1 MVRSHWLRVHGTR
14 LVALFRL
21 AFARAPG
28 LPSLGLAAHRDS
40 QVYSTKDTP
49 QALMPAASC
58 RSMVSGSISLPSP
71 GFFSPFPH
79 GTPSLSVAA
88 RYLALD
94 RGRPGFGQG
103 SSCPALLRYRIMETA
118 SFRLRDC
125 HPLRCGCP
133 TASAMIQFSSNS
145 TGHPHAALQPR
156 SRRFGLLR
164 FRSPLLAE
172 SLLISFPR
180 LLRWFTSSRVAPP
193 HYFIHACGV
202 RLAAY
207 GLPHSAVRGSPDMC
221 SYPRLFAAY
230 RGLLRLQAPRHPP
243 WTYFRL
249 TILPLPPL
257 HSRTRM
263 HSSPARSPRLRGGL
277 LHSFNFYC

>member
-1 MVRSHWLRVHGTR
+1 MPRPTQVPHHGDCIISPTGLSPSSVRLSGR
-14 LVALFRL
+14 FRYD
-21 AFARAPG
+21 P
-28 LPSLGLAAHRDS
+28 
-40 QVYSTKDTP
+40 V
-49 QALMPAASC
+49 
-58 RSMVSGSISLPSP
+58 
-71 GFFSPFPH
+71 FFQLH
-79 GTPSLSVAA
+79 
-88 RYLALD
+88 
-94 RGRPGFGQG
+94 G
-103 SSCPALLRYRIMETA
+103 SSPCGPTT
-118 SFRLRDC
+118 
-125 HPLRCGCP
+125 PL
-133 TASAMIQFSSNS
+133 M
-145 TGHPHAALQPR
+145 
-156 SRRFGLLR
+156 RFGLLR

-193 HYFIHACGV
+193 HYFIHACG
-202 RLAAY
+202 AGIAPC
-207 GLPHSAVRGSPDMC
+207 GLPHSAVRGSPNMC

-263 HSSPARSPRLRGGL
+263 HSSTAADPRLRGGL